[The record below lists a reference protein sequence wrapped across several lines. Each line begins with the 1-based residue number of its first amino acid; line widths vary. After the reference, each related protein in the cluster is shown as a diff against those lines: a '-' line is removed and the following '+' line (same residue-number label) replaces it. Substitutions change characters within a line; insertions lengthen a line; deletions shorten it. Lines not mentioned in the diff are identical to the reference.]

1 MCPSGK
7 KKKKTMLKWKDIR
20 PDDNASRLSVM
31 IAALHN
37 LALVYVIYMLCRVF
51 YVIAN
56 WATFRG
62 SFEHLSFW
70 SLLKGSL
77 LFDTSAILYTNV
89 LYIVLMFLPLYLKE
103 GRLWQRV
110 ARWVFYVVNSLAVV
124 MNLCDAVYFTYTGRR
139 TTSTVLYEF
148 SNEHNLL
155 SIVGM
160 SIITYWYL
168 VVAGAVMIFLLV
180 FFYMTPREFTVERT
194 RKSLISYH
202 VTQALC
208 FAAFIPFCVA
218 GMRGGFTTAVRP
230 ITLSNAN
237 QYVNRPVETG
247 IVLNTPFSMIRS
259 TGKAVFFNP
268 GYFTDK
274 ELDKLYSP
282 IYNAGHPF
290 TNKVAYKRNVVVL
303 ILESFGRE
311 YIAEY
316 NDEYKI
322 DNYKGY
328 APFMDTMVK
337 RSLTFDYTFANGRK
351 SIDGMPSILSSIPHF
366 LEPFFLTPASLNTV
380 SGLAGELGKC
390 GYSSAFFHGAENGSM
405 GFEAFAKTTGF
416 QKYYGRTEYN
426 EDKRFG
432 GDDDFDG
439 TWAIWDEPFLQFYA
453 TKMTEMKEPFITAV
467 FTASSHHPYAIPD
480 KYKKKF
486 DILWERDNPMHKCIR
501 YTDMA
506 LRKFFATASKQPWY
520 KNTIFVITSDH
531 TNIYDHQEYG
541 TDLGLFG
548 APILIFDPSGD
559 IEPGRRHCIAQQI
572 DIMPTVLQYLGYSNP
587 YLSFGV
593 DLLTVDDKDTWAVN
607 YSNGIYQ
614 FVKGDYVIQFDGKY
628 ITGAFNYKT
637 DWFMM
642 KNLKNDPKL
651 APEFKAMETQL
662 KALIQSYMTRMID
675 DRLVVK
681 K

>member
-1 MCPSGK
+1 MFNWIDK
-7 KKKKTMLKWKDIR
+7 R
-20 PDDNASRLSVM
+20 PDNNPSRVSVVL
-31 IAALHN
+31 AALYN
-37 LALVYVIYMLCRVF
+37 LALVYVIYMLCRMF

-56 WATFRG
+56 WNTFG
-62 SFEHLSFW
+62 NSFGNLSFW

-77 LFDTSAILYTNV
+77 TFDTSAILYTNV
-89 LYIVLMFLPLYLKE
+89 LYLLLMFLPLHFKE
-103 GRLWQRV
+103 GRIWQRV
-110 ARWVFYVVNSLAVV
+110 TRWIFYIVNSLAVV
-124 MNLCDAVYFTYTGRR
+124 VNLCDAVYFTYTGRR
-139 TTSTVLYEF
+139 TTSTVIYEF
-148 SNEHNLL
+148 SRENNLL
-155 SIVGM
+155 SIIGL

-168 VVAGAVMIFLLV
+168 VVAGAVMIFLIV
-180 FFYMTPREFTVERT
+180 FFYVTPAQFDVKRDK
-194 RKSLISYH
+194 KSLLSYYIPQ
-202 VTQALC
+202 VVC
-208 FAAFIPFCVA
+208 FIAFIPCCIA

-237 QYVNRPVETG
+237 QYVNRPVETA
-247 IVLNTPFSMIRS
+247 IVLNTPFSLIRS
-259 TGKAVFFNP
+259 TGKAVFFDP
-268 GYFTDK
+268 KYYTK
-274 ELDKLYSP
+274 AELDKVYSP
-282 IYNAGHPF
+282 IFNAGHPY
-290 TNKVAYKRNVVVL
+290 TNTVALKRNVVVL
-303 ILESFGRE
+303 IVESFGRE

-316 NDEYKI
+316 NDLYKM

-328 APFMDTMVK
+328 APFMDSMVK

-351 SIDGMPSILSSIPHF
+351 SIDGMPSILSGIPHF

-432 GDDDFDG
+432 GDNDFDG

-453 TKMTEMKEPFITAV
+453 NKMTEMKQPFVTAV
-467 FTASSHHPYAIPD
+467 FTASSHHPYVIPE
-480 KYKKKF
+480 KYSKRF
-486 DILWERDNPMHKCIR
+486 DILWERDNPIHKCIR

-506 LRKFFATASKQPWY
+506 LRKFFETASKQPWY
-520 KNTIFVITSDH
+520 KNTVFVITSDH

-559 IEPGRRHCIAQQI
+559 IEPGRRHCIAQQT
-572 DIMPTVLQYLGYSNP
+572 DIMPTILQYLGYSNP
-587 YLSFGV
+587 FLSFGV
-593 DLLTVDDKDTWAVN
+593 DLLTANDEDTWAVN
-607 YSNGIYQ
+607 YNSGIYQ

-628 ITGAFNYKT
+628 ITGAYDYKK

-642 KNLKNDPKL
+642 KNLKGDPELKEQF
-651 APEFKAMETQL
+651 ADMERQL
-662 KALIQSYMTRMID
+662 KGIIQSYMTRMID
-675 DRLVVK
+675 DRLVPDGAK